1 LKGSWKCLPGVY
13 LAAVLASLAISAE
26 AYAATMDV
34 LLKGHDLR
42 LEYTGGAVVLITFNS
57 NGKYKTNTG
66 SSGAWTLDGEKLC
79 TVRTGDRASGCGR
92 LPPGKSLGD
101 VWTSTDA
108 NGVEVI
114 ASVVRRR

>member
-1 LKGSWKCLPGVY
+1 LTGSSKRLPGVY
-13 LAAVLASLAISAE
+13 LTAILASLAITAQVN
-26 AYAATMDV
+26 AATMDV
-34 LLKGHDLR
+34 LLKGNDLR
-42 LEYTGGAVVLITFNS
+42 LEYTGGAIVLITFNS

-66 SSGAWTLDGEKLC
+66 SGGAWTLDGEKLC
-79 TVRTGDRASGCGR
+79 TVRRGDGASGCGR
-92 LPPGKSLGD
+92 LPRGKSLGD